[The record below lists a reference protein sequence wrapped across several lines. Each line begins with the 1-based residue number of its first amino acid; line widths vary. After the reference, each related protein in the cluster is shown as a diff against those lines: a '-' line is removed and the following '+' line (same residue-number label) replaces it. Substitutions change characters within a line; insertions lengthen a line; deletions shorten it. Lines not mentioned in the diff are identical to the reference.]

1 VKSIY
6 EIVRPNSNPRNRA
19 RRKPASGRLGQVCLA
34 ALVLLVAFVAWSG
47 WRLRAEQAYNL
58 HNLVRLHVVANSDQP
73 ADQEVKLEVR
83 DAILGASEDLFAAK
97 APDDAIGLVKANLPL
112 FQRVAENVLVANGYD
127 YTVGTEFGTFSF
139 PERAY
144 GPLVLPAGDYQALR
158 IVLGEGKGANWWCIL
173 FPPLCYLDVV
183 GGSRQTQWGVTSDG
197 ALTSGTDG
205 ASGAGATTSPAPNGA
220 PAGKTTRA
228 ISVDSLTP
236 QQALDLQ
243 GILEKALA
251 NVKSKGGQTA
261 GAGWS
266 ATGSSGTTASVVADK
281 DSGVRI
287 IVSEIPA
294 SPDSDLVILVADTGS
309 NRTEVRFYVF
319 DRLRELIRSLAV
331 SAPWLVQ
338 GPSGSGQ
345 HAIPPER

>member
-1 VKSIY
+1 MKSIY
-6 EIVRPNSNPRNRA
+6 EIVRSDSNPRTRT
-19 RRKPASGRLGQVCLA
+19 RKKPTSGRLGQVCLA
-34 ALVLLVAFVAWSG
+34 ALVLLVVFVAWSG

-58 HNLVRLHVVANSDQP
+58 HNLIRLHVVANSDQP

-83 DAILGASEDLFAAK
+83 DALLGASEDLFAAEV
-97 APDDAIGLVKANLPL
+97 PDDAIGLVKENLSL

-127 YTVGTEFGTFSF
+127 YAVGAEFGTFSF

-183 GGSRQTQWGVTSDG
+183 AGSRQTQWGIASDG
-197 ALTSGTDG
+197 ALTSGPAG
-205 ASGAGATTSPAPNGA
+205 AS
-220 PAGKTTRA
+220 AGKTTRT

-251 NVKSKGGQTA
+251 NVKGGQTA
-261 GAGWS
+261 GAGS
-266 ATGSSGTTASVVADK
+266 PGTTASVVSDEDA
-281 DSGVRI
+281 GVRI
-287 IVSEIPA
+287 IVSDIPA

-345 HAIPPER
+345 HATPPER

>member
-1 VKSIY
+1 MKSIY
-6 EIVRPNSNPRNRA
+6 EIVRPNSNPRTRT
-19 RRKPASGRLGQVCLA
+19 RKKPTSGRLGQVCLA
-34 ALVLLVAFVAWSG
+34 ALVLLVVFVAWSG
-47 WRLRAEQAYNL
+47 WRLQAEQAYNL
-58 HNLVRLHVVANSDQP
+58 HNLIRLHVVANSDQP

-97 APDDAIGLVKANLPL
+97 VPDDAIGLVKANLSL

-127 YTVGTEFGTFSF
+127 YAVGAEFGTFSF

-183 GGSRQTQWGVTSDG
+183 AGSRQTQWGIASDG
-197 ALTSGTDG
+197 ALTSASAG
-205 ASGAGATTSPAPNGA
+205 AS
-220 PAGKTTRA
+220 AGKTART

-251 NVKSKGGQTA
+251 NVKLKGGQTA
-261 GAGWS
+261 GVGRP
-266 ATGSSGTTASVVADK
+266 ATGLPGTTASVVADK

-287 IVSEIPA
+287 IVSDIPT

-345 HAIPPER
+345 HATPPER

>member
-1 VKSIY
+1 MKPIY
-6 EIVRPNSNPRNRA
+6 EIVRPNSNPRTRT
-19 RRKPASGRLGQVCLA
+19 RKKSTSGRLGQVCLA
-34 ALVLLVAFVAWSG
+34 ALVLLVVFVAWSG
-47 WRLRAEQAYNL
+47 WRLQAEQAYNL
-58 HNLVRLHVVANSDQP
+58 HNLIRLHVVANSDQP

-97 APDDAIGLVKANLPL
+97 VPDDAIGLVKANLSL

-127 YTVGTEFGTFSF
+127 YAVGAEFGTFSF

-183 GGSRQTQWGVTSDG
+183 AGSRQTQWGIASDG
-197 ALTSGTDG
+197 ALTSEPAG
-205 ASGAGATTSPAPNGA
+205 ASAGAS
-220 PAGKTTRA
+220 AGKTTRT

-251 NVKSKGGQTA
+251 NVKLKGGQT
-261 GAGWS
+261 
-266 ATGSSGTTASVVADK
+266 TASAVADK

-287 IVSEIPA
+287 IVSDIPT

-345 HAIPPER
+345 HATPPER

>member
-1 VKSIY
+1 VRSIY
-6 EIVRPNSNPRNRA
+6 EIVRPNSNPRTRT
-19 RRKPASGRLGQVCLA
+19 RKRPTSGRLGQVCLA
-34 ALVLLVAFVAWSG
+34 ALVLLVIFVAGSG

-97 APDDAIGLVKANLPL
+97 VPDDAIELLKANLSL

-127 YTVGTEFGTFSF
+127 YAVGAEFGTFSF

-183 GGSRQTQWGVTSDG
+183 AGSRQTQWGIASDG
-197 ALTSGTDG
+197 ALTSGTGG
-205 ASGAGATTSPAPNGA
+205 ASSAAVTASPAS
-220 PAGKTTRA
+220 AGKTTRT

-251 NVKSKGGQTA
+251 NVKLKGGQ
-261 GAGWS
+261 
-266 ATGSSGTTASVVADK
+266 TTASVVADK

-287 IVSEIPA
+287 IVSDIPA

-345 HAIPPER
+345 HATPPER